1 MNKLTTEQFEQ
12 NISSFFAKKEKD
24 MSEKGKKLLYFY
36 FKLRNDHKSVSLYVI
51 RKMKQMDKV
60 QLELAEKKCLRFRN
74 YIKKQKMKR
83 RK

>member
-1 MNKLTTEQFEQ
+1 MSKLTIEQFEQ
-12 NISSFFAKKEKD
+12 STSSFFEKKEKD
-24 MSEKGKKLLYFY
+24 MSEKDRTLLYFY
-36 FKLRNDHKSVSLYVI
+36 FKLRYGHENVSLYIV

-60 QLELAEKKCLRFRN
+60 QLDLAEKKFLRFQN

>member
-12 NISSFFAKKEKD
+12 NISPFFAKKEKD
-24 MSEKGKKLLYFY
+24 MSEKDKELLYFY
-36 FKLRNDHKSVSLYVI
+36 FKLRNGHESVSLYVI
-51 RKMKQMDKV
+51 RKMKQIDKG
-60 QLELAEKKCLRFRN
+60 QLELAEKKYLRFRN